1 MVGILWH
8 GKGRLDETAKVRNCT
23 LGLRVGR
30 KFFLIRQT
38 EIEKERGGT
47 EEIVGL
53 GIERRDSRCRCDSLS
68 LVAFHLTH

>member
-38 EIEKERGGT
+38 EIEKERGG
-47 EEIVGL
+47 
-53 GIERRDSRCRCDSLS
+53 RRRL
-68 LVAFHLTH
+68 LA